1 MGTARRRP
9 GLIGA
14 RRQPVNAIAAQAAG
28 RLRASKSR
36 TCTMVSLLIRNVD
49 PELHATLKARA
60 AAKGWSMEDEAWD
73 LIPSG

>member
-1 MGTARRRP
+1 
-9 GLIGA
+9 
-14 RRQPVNAIAAQAAG
+14 
-28 RLRASKSR
+28 
-36 TCTMVSLLIRNVD
+36 MVSLLIRNVD